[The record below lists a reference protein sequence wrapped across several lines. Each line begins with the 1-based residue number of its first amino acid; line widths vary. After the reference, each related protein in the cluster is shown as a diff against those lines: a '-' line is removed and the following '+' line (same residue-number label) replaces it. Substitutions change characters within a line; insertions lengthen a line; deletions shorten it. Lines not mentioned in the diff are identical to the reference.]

1 MKLTALK
8 RRLDL
13 TTPFRVSF
21 GEISGLDV
29 VAVALE
35 GGGVVGRGEAC
46 PMPMFGHTAEAVLN
60 SLAAI
65 APDIEAGLVD
75 RVALQSRLPAGP
87 ARNALDCAFWDHEAK
102 AAGRSIWELTGL
114 SAPDQLDSDVTIGIE
129 TPEETARL
137 AATHRYAGMIKLKL
151 GGPNDMA
158 CVRAV
163 RQTLPDVRLFV
174 DVNGGWTLEQLNAL
188 APELAALDV
197 FMIEQPLPRGED
209 EQLDG
214 YTGSVPLCADES
226 CQDRADLDRLEGRYV
241 FVNIKLDKTGGLTEA
256 LALAREAE
264 ARGMRL
270 MVGCMMGSGL
280 AMAPAYLVGTLC
292 EVVDLDVSLLLK
304 NPADAAVRHDGR
316 RLSLFERTV
325 WG

>member
-60 SLAAI
+60 ALAAI
-65 APDIEAGLVD
+65 APDIEAGRVD
-75 RVALQSRLPAGP
+75 RIALQSRLPAGP

-102 AAGRSIWELTGL
+102 AAGRSVWELTGL

-151 GGPNDMA
+151 GGPSDMA

-226 CQDRADLDRLEGRYV
+226 CQDRSDLDRLEGRYA

-304 NPADAAVRHDGR
+304 NPADTAVRHDGR
-316 RLSLFERTV
+316 RLSLFDRTV

>member
-1 MKLTALK
+1 MKLTALR

-21 GEISGLDV
+21 GEISGMDV

-46 PMPMFGHTAEAVLN
+46 PMPMFGHTAEAVQN
-60 SLAAI
+60 ELALI
-65 APDIEAGLVD
+65 APDIESGAVD
-75 RVALQSRLPAGP
+75 RLELQTRLSAGP

-102 AAGRSIWELTGL
+102 RTGRSIWDLTGL
-114 SAPDQLDSDVTIGIE
+114 TAPAHLASDVTIGIA
-129 TPEETARL
+129 TPEESARL
-137 AATHRYAGMIKLKL
+137 AATHRHAGMIKLKL
-151 GGPNDMA
+151 GGPDDMA

-163 RQTLPDVRLFV
+163 RAVLPTTRLFV

-188 APELAALDV
+188 APELAALEV
-197 FMIEQPLPRGED
+197 FMIEQPLPRGQD

-214 YTGSVPLCADES
+214 YTGPVPLCADES
-226 CQDRADLDRLEGRYV
+226 CQDRADLDRLESRYAY
-241 FVNIKLDKTGGLTEA
+241 VNIKLDKTGGLTEA

-316 RLSLFERTV
+316 RLSLFDRAV

>member
-60 SLAAI
+60 ALAAI

-75 RVALQSRLPAGP
+75 RIALQSRLPAGP

-114 SAPDQLDSDVTIGIE
+114 NAPDQLDSDVTIGIE

-214 YTGSVPLCADES
+214 YTGPAPLCADES
-226 CQDRADLDRLEGRYV
+226 CQDRADLDRLEGRYA

-264 ARGMRL
+264 TRGMRL

-316 RLSLFERTV
+316 RLSLFDQSV

>member
-46 PMPMFGHTAEAVLN
+46 PMPMFGHTAEAVLKD
-60 SLAAI
+60 LDAI

-75 RVALQSRLPAGP
+75 RITLQSRLPAGP

-102 AAGRSIWELTGL
+102 RTGRSIWDLIGL
-114 SAPDQLDSDVTIGIE
+114 SAPEHLASDVTIGIE

-137 AATHRYAGMIKLKL
+137 AQTHRHAGMIKLKL
-151 GGPNDMA
+151 GGPDDMA

-163 RQTLPDVRLFV
+163 RQVLPTTRLFV
-174 DVNGGWTLEQLNAL
+174 DVNGGWTLGQLNAQ

-214 YTGSVPLCADES
+214 YAGTVPLCADES
-226 CQDRADLDRLEGRYV
+226 CQDRADLDRLEGRYA

-256 LALAREAE
+256 LAMAGEAE
-264 ARGMRL
+264 ARGMKL

-292 EVVDLDVSLLLK
+292 EVVDLDVSLVLK

-316 RLSLFERTV
+316 RLSLFDQSV

>member
-1 MKLTALK
+1 
-8 RRLDL
+8 
-13 TTPFRVSF
+13 
-21 GEISGLDV
+21 
-29 VAVALE
+29 
-35 GGGVVGRGEAC
+35 
-46 PMPMFGHTAEAVLN
+46 
-60 SLAAI
+60 
-65 APDIEAGLVD
+65 
-75 RVALQSRLPAGP
+75 
-87 ARNALDCAFWDHEAK
+87 
-102 AAGRSIWELTGL
+102 
-114 SAPDQLDSDVTIGIE
+114 
-129 TPEETARL
+129 
-137 AATHRYAGMIKLKL
+137 MIKLKL
-151 GGPNDMA
+151 GGPDDMT

-163 RQTLPDVRLFV
+163 RAVLPTTRLFV

-197 FMIEQPLPRGED
+197 FMIEQPLPRGQD

-214 YTGSVPLCADES
+214 YTGPVPLCADES
-226 CQDRADLDRLEGRYV
+226 CQDRADLDRLESRYAY
-241 FVNIKLDKTGGLTEA
+241 VNIKLDNTGGLTEA

-316 RLSLFERTV
+316 RLSLFDRAV

>member
-60 SLAAI
+60 DLAAI

-75 RVALQSRLPAGP
+75 RIALQSRLPAGP

-102 AAGRSIWELTGL
+102 RTGRSIWDLIGL
-114 SAPDQLDSDVTIGIE
+114 SAPEHLASDVTIGIE
-129 TPEETARL
+129 SPEETARL
-137 AATHRYAGMIKLKL
+137 AGTHRQAGMIKLKL
-151 GGPNDMA
+151 GGPDDMA

-163 RQTLPDVRLFV
+163 RQALPMTPLFV
-174 DVNGGWTLEQLNAL
+174 DVNGGWTLAQLNAL

-209 EQLDG
+209 LQLDG
-214 YTGSVPLCADES
+214 YAGPVPLCADES
-226 CQDRADLDRLEGRYV
+226 CQDRGDLDRLQGRYAY
-241 FVNIKLDKTGGLTEA
+241 VNLKLDKTGGLTEA
-256 LALAREAE
+256 LALARDAE

-280 AMAPAYLVGTLC
+280 AMAPAYLLGTLC

-316 RLSLFERTV
+316 RLSLFDRTV

>member
-174 DVNGGWTLEQLNAL
+174 DVNGGWTLEQLNVL

>member
-60 SLAAI
+60 ALAAI

-75 RVALQSRLPAGP
+75 RIALQSRLPAGP

-114 SAPDQLDSDVTIGIE
+114 NAPDQLDSDVTIGIE

-214 YTGSVPLCADES
+214 YTGPAPLCADES
-226 CQDRADLDRLEGRYV
+226 CQDRTDLDRLEGRYA

-264 ARGMRL
+264 TRGMRL

-316 RLSLFERTV
+316 RLSLFDRTV

>member
-60 SLAAI
+60 SLVAI
-65 APDIEAGLVD
+65 APDIEADLVD
-75 RVALQSRLPAGP
+75 RIALQSRLPAGP

-102 AAGRSIWELTGL
+102 AAGRSIWDLTGL
-114 SAPDQLDSDVTIGIE
+114 SAPDHLASDVTIGIE
-129 TPEETARL
+129 APEETARL
-137 AATHRYAGMIKLKL
+137 AATHRHAGMIKLKL
-151 GGPNDMA
+151 GGPDDMA

-188 APELAALDV
+188 APELAALEV

-214 YTGSVPLCADES
+214 YVGTVPLCADES
-226 CQDRADLDRLEGRYV
+226 CQDRADLDRLEGRYA

-256 LALAREAE
+256 LALARDAE

-316 RLSLFERTV
+316 RLSLFDQSV

>member
-1 MKLTALK
+1 MKLTALR

-21 GEISGLDV
+21 GEISGMDV

-35 GGGVVGRGEAC
+35 RGGVIGRGEAC

-60 SLAAI
+60 DLAHI
-65 APDIEAGLVD
+65 APEIESGAVD
-75 RVALQSRLPAGP
+75 RLELQKRLPAGP

-114 SAPDQLDSDVTIGIE
+114 TAPDHLASDVTIGIE
-129 TPEETARL
+129 TPEESARL
-137 AATHRYAGMIKLKL
+137 AGTHRHAGMIKLKL
-151 GGPNDMA
+151 GGADDMA

-163 RQTLPDVRLFV
+163 REVLPTTPLFV
-174 DVNGGWTLEQLNAL
+174 DVNGGWTLDQLNAL

-209 EQLDG
+209 AQIDG
-214 YTGSVPLCADES
+214 YAGTVSLCADES
-226 CQDRADLDRLEGRYV
+226 CQDRADLDRLEGRYAY
-241 FVNIKLDKTGGLTEA
+241 VNIKLDKTGGLTEA

-264 ARGMRL
+264 ARGLRL

-304 NPADAAVRHDGR
+304 NPADATVRHDGR
-316 RLSLFERTV
+316 RLSLFDRNV

>member
-60 SLAAI
+60 DLAAI

-75 RVALQSRLPAGP
+75 RIALQSRLPAGP

-102 AAGRSIWELTGL
+102 RTGRSIWDLIGL
-114 SAPDQLDSDVTIGIE
+114 SAPEHLASDVTIGIE
-129 TPEETARL
+129 SPEETARL
-137 AATHRYAGMIKLKL
+137 AGTHRQAGMIKLKL
-151 GGPNDMA
+151 GGPDDMA

-163 RQTLPDVRLFV
+163 RQALPMTPLFV
-174 DVNGGWTLEQLNAL
+174 DVNGGWTLAQLNAL

-209 EQLDG
+209 LQLDG
-214 YTGSVPLCADES
+214 YAGPVPLCADES
-226 CQDRADLDRLEGRYV
+226 CQDRGDLDRLQGRYAY
-241 FVNIKLDKTGGLTEA
+241 VNLKLDKTGGLTEA
-256 LALAREAE
+256 LALARDAE

-280 AMAPAYLVGTLC
+280 ALAPAYLLGTLC

-316 RLSLFERTV
+316 RLSLFDRTV

>member
-21 GEISGLDV
+21 GEISGMDV
-29 VAVALE
+29 VAVALD
-35 GGGVVGRGEAC
+35 GGGVTGRGEAC
-46 PMPMFGHTAEAVLN
+46 PMPMFGHTAEAVLHD
-60 SLAAI
+60 LASV
-65 APDIEAGLVD
+65 APDIEAGLID
-75 RVALQSRLPAGP
+75 RIELQRRLPAGP

-102 AAGRSIWELTGL
+102 QSGRSIWELTGL
-114 SAPDQLDSDVTIGIE
+114 KAVDTLDSDVTIGIE

-137 AATHRYAGMIKLKL
+137 ARTHRHAGMIKLKL
-151 GGPNDMA
+151 GGAHDMA

-163 RQTLPDVRLFV
+163 RETLPATRLFV
-174 DVNGGWTLEQLNAL
+174 DVNGGWTLDQLNAL

-209 EQLDG
+209 EQIDG
-214 YTGSVPLCADES
+214 YVGSVPLCADES
-226 CQDRADLDRLEGRYV
+226 CQDRGDLGRLQGRYA
-241 FVNIKLDKTGGLTEA
+241 FANIKLDKTGGLTEA
-256 LALAREAE
+256 LALAREAR

-280 AMAPAYLVGTLC
+280 AMAPAYVLGTLC
-292 EVVDLDVSLLLK
+292 EVVDLDVTLLLK
-304 NPADAAVRHDGR
+304 NPADASVRHDGR
-316 RLSLFERTV
+316 RLTGFSRDL